1 MLGPHLSKH
10 VQQPDGAS
18 HLPTKDGG
26 DHGVDATAAYPAM
39 LRDANA
45 RQHRDEGHEDDEGHQ
60 EQAQEH
66 TCVSLQQ
73 SGGGGIRFR
82 RDFSLELFPAEALHA
97 STHWVLHRGR
107 GTAEEP
113 GEKKRQVPPGSS
125 PELRPARSFRQVES
139 PPSNTNDFIPHVAK
153 VKATQETLQLGWRG
167 EMLRS

>member
-45 RQHRDEGHEDDEGHQ
+45 RQHRDEGHQDDEGYQ

-73 SGGGGIRFR
+73 SGGRVSDLGETSHWSCSQQQHCTPPPTGLSTGAGGPQRSQEKR
-82 RDFSLELFPAEALHA
+82 SARYLL
-97 STHWVLHRGR
+97 VLLL
-107 GTAEEP
+107 
-113 GEKKRQVPPGSS
+113 S
-125 PELRPARSFRQVES
+125 
-139 PPSNTNDFIPHVAK
+139 
-153 VKATQETLQLGWRG
+153 
-167 EMLRS
+167 